1 MYFIIALKNEMK
13 LTDMVHLVMEESYLN
28 TLLFANLL
36 INTLIISMYDI
47 EFNENSWKQLLYVM
61 VLLFKICIFK

>member
-1 MYFIIALKNEMK
+1 MK

-36 INTLIISMYDI
+36 INTLIISMFEI